1 MEDINNRLNLLP
13 CPFCG
18 SDACWDGDGY
28 VSCSNMD
35 CGLNSGICKSFKIE
49 VWNKR
54 HLLNQPNNWISVDDK
69 MPEEKRWVLGLVE
82 TTGHIQPVILQV
94 HLNENGIW
102 KDLQGNIPDGSWEV
116 IYWKPLP
123 NPPKQQE

>member
-1 MEDINNRLNLLP
+1 MEEIKRYNLEQFPDEEYLNGEMARTPNGKYVKYDDI
-13 CPFCG
+13 
-18 SDACWDGDGY
+18 
-28 VSCSNMD
+28 
-35 CGLNSGICKSFKIE
+35 K
-49 VWNKR
+49 
-54 HLLNQPNNWISVDDK
+54 HLLKQPTDWISVDDK

-123 NPPKQQE
+123 NPPKQ